1 MSIEMQKSELNKRI
15 NYLHNEVLDIQ
26 KEVVVLVALLKKA
39 EEEIEEIQTNLSE
52 LEESETINLAYAS

>member
-1 MSIEMQKSELNKRI
+1 MSIEMQKSELNKRL

>member
-1 MSIEMQKSELNKRI
+1 MSIEMQKSELNKRL

-52 LEESETINLAYAS
+52 LEESETINFAYAS

>member
-1 MSIEMQKSELNKRI
+1 MSIEMQKSELNKRL
-15 NYLHNEVLDIQ
+15 NYLHNEVLVIQ

-52 LEESETINLAYAS
+52 FEESETINLAYGS

>member
-1 MSIEMQKSELNKRI
+1 MSIEMQKSELNKRL

-52 LEESETINLAYAS
+52 FEESETINLAYAS

>member
-1 MSIEMQKSELNKRI
+1 MSIEMQKSELNKRL

-39 EEEIEEIQTNLSE
+39 EEEIEEIQTNLTE

>member
-1 MSIEMQKSELNKRI
+1 MSIEMQKSELNKRL

-39 EEEIEEIQTNLSE
+39 EEEIEEIQTNVSE

>member
-39 EEEIEEIQTNLSE
+39 EEEIEEIQTNLTE

>member
-1 MSIEMQKSELNKRI
+1 MSIEMQKSELNKRL

-26 KEVVVLVALLKKA
+26 KEVVVLLALLKKA

>member
-1 MSIEMQKSELNKRI
+1 MQKSELNKRL

>member
-1 MSIEMQKSELNKRI
+1 MQKSELNKRL

-39 EEEIEEIQTNLSE
+39 EEEIEEIQANLSE